1 MDILYNDWVLDM
13 RMGVKE
19 GKIYSKMSEARMQLF
34 HIEVFRVLPDGILQY
49 SWQIK
54 KISNITQYFSAWG
67 GVYGSILV
75 LFTILYMLTILLMEK
90 KDKEIYKGL
99 SDTDALTGLF

>member
-1 MDILYNDWVLDM
+1 
-13 RMGVKE
+13 MGVKE
-19 GKIYSKMSEARMQLF
+19 RQIYSKCQRRGCNYFISKYFEYAGWYIIVQLAN
-34 HIEVFRVLPDGILQY
+34 
-49 SWQIK
+49 K

-99 SDTDALTGLF
+99 SDTDALTGLFNRRAFQAAVDETL